1 MKHYKGYW
9 SFAPMPDSTTHIVEA
24 ENYDKA
30 YDKLV
35 EWARAHR
42 GYVDCPFDVQ
52 IECLD
57 GYQVICKTYSFFK
70 PKADGF
76 IEFYRLVNYVLQ
88 KRVGKDIVFEYVDTD
103 DRFSTFTVFKVHESD
118 YDRLSLQEAND
129 VKATLLGMTQSAYM
143 VQVTVEEVA
152 YDEAQA

>member
-9 SFAPMPDSTTHIVEA
+9 SFAPMPEMTTHIVEA
-24 ENYDKA
+24 ENYDEA
-30 YDKLV
+30 ETKLIA
-35 EWARAHR
+35 WARAHR

-70 PKADGF
+70 PKEDGF
-76 IEFYRLVNYVLQ
+76 VQFYRLVNYVLR
-88 KRVGKDIVFEYVDTD
+88 KSVGDNIVFEYVDSD
-103 DRFSTFTVFKVHESD
+103 EQFSTFTVFKVHESD

-129 VKATLLGMTQSAYM
+129 VKAALCGMPQYTYM
-143 VQVTVEEVA
+143 VQLSIEEVT
-152 YDEAQA
+152 YDGTQE